1 MPVGNKLKHIM
12 ESKFHYTNER
22 NVQIVIA
29 LLKAHGIH
37 RVIASPGTTNMTFVV
52 SIQNDPWFQLWSSV
66 DERSAAYLAC
76 GMAAETGEP
85 VVISCTGATASRN
98 YMPGLT
104 EAYYRKLPVLAITST
119 RGNHRV
125 GHLVD
130 QQIDRRSLPNDIVME
145 SVTIPMVKDSE
156 DERMCE
162 VEANK
167 AILAL
172 KLNGGGPAHINMY
185 TAYSNDFSVK
195 ELPKANAIYRHTIYD
210 ELPAIPKDGRV
221 AVFVGSHANFT
232 ATQVAAIDRFCATHD
247 AVVFCDHTS
256 GYRGKYEVHY
266 QLSAGQRHWQS
277 PLKHVNLLVHI
288 GEVSG
293 DLFRPTFNHIW
304 RVSPDGALRDTWGK
318 LRRMFI
324 MPEEEFFDRY
334 SEEGASHTAYLD
346 ALNEE
351 IATLTTQIPELPFSN
366 IWMAQHMHS
375 KLPVGCEFH
384 MGIYHSLRSYNFF
397 KLPSGIHA
405 KCNVGGFGIDG
416 GVSTM
421 IGASLVHPE
430 KLFVGVFG
438 DLAFFYDM
446 NVVGNRHVG
455 NNVRILLINNGKG
468 NEFRNY
474 AHPCHFLGEEAEDYV
489 AAARHYGNKSDVLVK
504 NYAENLGYE
513 YLTANSK
520 DSFLSVADRFLIPE
534 ITDRPMLLEV
544 FTNTQDESDALEQ
557 LLNYA
562 ERSGGVVNIVSKVK
576 STAKS
581 VIRNTLG
588 NNRIKAIK
596 DFIKG

>member
-1 MPVGNKLKHIM
+1 M
-12 ESKFHYTNER
+12 ESRFHYTNER

-29 LLKAHGIH
+29 LLKAHGIR

-52 SIQNDPWFQLWSSV
+52 SIQNDPWFQVWSSV

-76 GMAAETGEP
+76 GMAAETGDP

-119 RGNHRV
+119 RGNHLV

-130 QQIDRRSLPNDIVME
+130 QQIDRRNLPNDISME
-145 SVTIPMVKDSE
+145 SVTIPMVKDSI

-162 VEANK
+162 IETNK

-185 TAYSNDFSVK
+185 TRYSKDFSVK
-195 ELPKANAIYRHTIYD
+195 ELPSANAIYRHSAFE
-210 ELPAIPKDGRV
+210 ELPPIPKDGRI
-221 AVFVGSHANFT
+221 AVYVGAHANFT
-232 ATQVAAIDRFCATHD
+232 ERQVAAIDRFCATHD

-266 QLSAGQRHWQS
+266 QLSAGQQQWTS
-277 PLKHVNLLVHI
+277 DLKNVNLLIHI

-304 RVSPDGALRDTWGK
+304 RVSPDGELRDTWGK
-318 LRRMFI
+318 LRRVFM
-324 MPEEEFFDRY
+324 MPEEEFFNRY
-334 SEEGASHTAYLD
+334 SEENPSKIDYLEKINAEIESLTAK
-346 ALNEE
+346 
-351 IATLTTQIPELPFSN
+351 IPELPFSN
-366 IWMAQHMHS
+366 IWMAQHMHE
-375 KLPVGCEFH
+375 KLPAGCEFH
-384 MGIYHSLRSYNFF
+384 LGIYHSLRSYNFF
-397 KLPSGIHA
+397 KLPSGVQA

-416 GVSTM
+416 GLSTM
-421 IGASLVHPE
+421 MGASFVYPE
-430 KLFVGVFG
+430 KLFIGVFG

-474 AHPCHFLGEEAEDYV
+474 AHPCYFLGEEAEDFV
-489 AAARHYGNKSDVLVK
+489 AAARHYGNKSESLVK

-513 YLTANSK
+513 YLTADSK
-520 DSFLSVADRFLIPE
+520 ETFLSIVDNFLKPE
-534 ITDRPMLLEV
+534 ITKHPIIFEV
-544 FTNTQDESDALEQ
+544 FTDTQNESDALEQ
-557 LLNYA
+557 ILNLVKDDA
-562 ERSGGVVNIVSKVK
+562 GFLNFIPKVK
-576 STAKS
+576 AATKS
-581 VIRNTLG
+581 VIRETLG
-588 NNRIKAIK
+588 DNRIKAIK